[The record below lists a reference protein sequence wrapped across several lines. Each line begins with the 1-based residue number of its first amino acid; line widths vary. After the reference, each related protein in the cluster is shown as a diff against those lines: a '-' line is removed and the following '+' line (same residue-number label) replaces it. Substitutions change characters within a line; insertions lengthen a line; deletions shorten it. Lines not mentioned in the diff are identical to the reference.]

1 MGTTYNEEG
10 LSEQAKNIH
19 RALASLI
26 EELEAIDWYNQRVDV
41 TQEAE
46 LKAILAHNRNEEMEH
61 AAMTLEWLRRIFP
74 EIDQALKTFLFTTEP
89 ITAVEKGGGPAPE
102 TEKPPNPPGDLGIG
116 RLTKGG
122 K

>member
-1 MGTTYNEEG
+1 MSTIYHEEG
-10 LSEQAKNIH
+10 LSEPTKNIH

-41 TQEAE
+41 TQEPE

-61 AAMTLEWLRRIFP
+61 AAMALEWLRRIFP
-74 EIDQALKTFLFTTEP
+74 EIDEALKTFLFTTAP
-89 ITAVEKGGGPAPE
+89 ITGIEEGEASSPE
-102 TEKPPNPPGDLGIG
+102 AGKSESLSGDLGIG